1 MDPTHRGA
9 DVLLAAA
16 FAHPGGRSGLP
27 ARAAVPD
34 EVFGVLDGLITGQPR
49 TVIDL
54 GAGEGALARPLA
66 GRADHV
72 DALDISAAMVAEGRG
87 RPGRRAILRAGV
99 QAVAWR

>member
-1 MDPTHRGA
+1 M
-9 DVLLAAA
+9 
-16 FAHPGGRSGLP
+16 
-27 ARAAVPD
+27 ARAYRHRPPYPD
-34 EVFGVLDGLITGQPR
+34 EVFGVLDGLITGRPR
-49 TVIDL
+49 TVLDL

-87 RPGRRAILRAGV
+87 RPGGRAILRAGV